1 MKKDGTG
8 KKKAS
13 GKHKAYPCKQHMN
26 LYYKPDRTTMPA
38 TVSLYVLF
46 VLVLM
51 LGFSKFM
58 IYDILIRHQ
67 DLENQLALKER
78 QLENVQEQLSDYKKV
93 RETYERYSATEEEE
107 SHIDCIE
114 ILDLLDKAVWTD
126 ADISSISI
134 KGKNAVIK
142 FSGVNLA
149 QTSAIVSLPEKNP
162 SVVKIT
168 VDTASSTVS
177 GGEDIS
183 ASMLLELTK
192 KTDEEEDK
200 TEEEPQ

>member
-1 MKKDGTG
+1 MSNKKQTG
-8 KKKAS
+8 
-13 GKHKAYPCKQHMN
+13 GKHKAYPCKQSMN

-38 TVSLYVLF
+38 TVALYVLF

-78 QLENVQEQLSDYKKV
+78 QLENVQEQLLDYKEVK
-93 RETYERYSATEEEE
+93 EQYERYSATEEEE
-107 SHIDCIE
+107 AHIDCME
-114 ILDLLDKAVWTD
+114 ILDLLDKTVWAD

-134 KGKNAVIK
+134 KDKNAVIK

-149 QTSAIVSLPEKNP
+149 QTSAIVSLLEKNP

-168 VDTASSTVS
+168 VDTASSTGYGS
-177 GGEDIS
+177 EDIQ
-183 ASMLLELTK
+183 AAMLLELTK
-192 KTDEEEDK
+192 ETDGEEDK
-200 TEEEPQ
+200 AEEEAQ